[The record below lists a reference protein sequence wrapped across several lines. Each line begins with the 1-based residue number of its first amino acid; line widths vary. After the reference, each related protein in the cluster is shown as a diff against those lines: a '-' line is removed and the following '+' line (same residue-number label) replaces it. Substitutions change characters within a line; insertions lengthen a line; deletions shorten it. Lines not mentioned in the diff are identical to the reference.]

1 MLIYLTKKDCEL
13 FDMDQFSTLTEQEFT
28 TFAMTHPAGNFLETP
43 EMKHLLE
50 RRGWHCEYVGVKR
63 EGQLIAACIL
73 SKKKVKIGYAFD
85 IDGGILMDYTDK
97 KCVEAFFTGLKKYV
111 KKNDGLYLTFTPNK
125 QICLRD
131 FNGGEVEKVNQE
143 TFDYFTSIGFE
154 HQGFDVHNFDGAPRW
169 LFVKDMAGLTE
180 EELWKSYGKD
190 AKYDIKKTWEYG
202 VTTRE
207 LRYEELPLFK
217 KLTEETSARRNF
229 EDKDLAYYQ
238 AVYEEFGERAKFMVA
253 ELNFA
258 TYLENLHEKLRKLQE
273 TLNEVNEALI
283 ANPKSRKKNNQKR
296 EFEDEVRTVRKRI
309 DEAKEMK
316 TSDEPEILAGALFI
330 VHPQEVVYLF
340 SGTYEKYKQY
350 YAPYLIQHKMLT
362 YTVEN
367 NIPKYNFYGV
377 DGVFDGSDGV
387 LKLKQSFG
395 GHVEE
400 LMGNFQWK
408 AKPMKYALYHALKT
422 IKEKV

>member
-1 MLIYLTKKDCEL
+1 
-13 FDMDQFSTLTEQEFT
+13 
-28 TFAMTHPAGNFLETP
+28 
-43 EMKHLLE
+43 
-50 RRGWHCEYVGVKR
+50 
-63 EGQLIAACIL
+63 
-73 SKKKVKIGYAFD
+73 
-85 IDGGILMDYTDK
+85 
-97 KCVEAFFTGLKKYV
+97 
-111 KKNDGLYLTFTPNK
+111 
-125 QICLRD
+125 RD

-190 AKYDIKKTWEYG
+190 AKYDIKKAWEYG

-387 LKLKQSFG
+387 LKFKQSFG